1 MCDCLLHFF
10 FSQDCNV
17 NFVFAYLVVTLKDFE
32 FLYDLCRS
40 DSIHTT
46 FYNGTDHREVMRGHE
61 MLSHPFAIALFGNYV
76 YWTDWRTNAVI
87 RANKWNGSD
96 ISVIQRTLT
105 QPFDIQILHPSRQ
118 PRGM

>member
-1 MCDCLLHFF
+1 MFIVLLFHKIVLTLFCL
-10 FSQDCNV
+10 FSSY
-17 NFVFAYLVVTLKDFE
+17 FKEFE
-32 FLYDLCRS
+32 FLCDLCRS

-46 FYNGTDHREVMRGHE
+46 FYNGSDHREVMRGHE

>member
-1 MCDCLLHFF
+1 MDVYCTSL
-10 FSQDCNV
+10 SQYCTNC
-17 NFVFAYLVVTLKDFE
+17 ALACLVVTLKNFE
-32 FLYDLCRS
+32 FLCDLYRS

-46 FYNGTDHREVMRGHE
+46 FYNGSDHREVMRGHE

-118 PRGM
+118 PRGT